1 MGIEIIGG
9 SYITVGGYGGL
20 SNRKRPLLKK
30 GEPLLPPAKE
40 LFRTPLRRY
49 GRFDAYT
56 RLGCAAVALALKDAD
71 IDRTEEKQ
79 TVGILLSTR
88 YECMETDLAFY
99 ETTLED
105 GGKLSSPNL
114 FSYTLPGIVMGECAA
129 YFKLSGPTFT
139 VTESD
144 GRGICALKVAL
155 DLIESGTTETMI
167 AGWLDSP
174 PMSIASKDDEICG
187 ALLVVLTSRPEYKGS
202 HALSYE
208 ENRIL
213 LNKKIEATSLVDL
226 FGH

>member
-1 MGIEIIGG
+1 MKIEIIGG
-9 SYITVGGYGGL
+9 AYITAGGYGGF
-20 SNRKRPLLKK
+20 SDRKRPLLKK

-40 LFRTPLRRY
+40 LFRMPLARY

-114 FSYTLPGIVMGECAA
+114 FSYTLPGIVTGECAA

-139 VTESD
+139 VTESG

-174 PMSIASKDDEICG
+174 PMSIVSKDDEVSG